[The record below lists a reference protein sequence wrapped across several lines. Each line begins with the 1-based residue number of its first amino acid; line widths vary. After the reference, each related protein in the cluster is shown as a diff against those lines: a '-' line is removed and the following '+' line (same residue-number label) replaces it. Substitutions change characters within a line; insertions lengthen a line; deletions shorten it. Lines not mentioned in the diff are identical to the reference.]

1 MGMDL
6 ELGSGTV
13 EGRALIHPAAEFSMA
28 AATVRAL
35 ASRSAFELERPTFY
49 GAEYGDRAKTVRE
62 FLQITCT
69 VLADA
74 RLGTPE
80 NLTPKNRPRS
90 S

>member
-1 MGMDL
+1 
-6 ELGSGTV
+6 
-13 EGRALIHPAAEFSMA
+13 MA
-28 AATVRAL
+28 AAMVRAL
-35 ASRSAFELERPTFY
+35 ASRSAFELNRPTFY
-49 GAEYGDRAKTVRE
+49 GAGVQYGDRAKTVRE